1 MRNIARL
8 SDNDRRELF
17 RNTADKMGL
26 NDAIV
31 EKDFWVCFTLDYL
44 FHRSPWKESIT
55 FKGGTSLSK
64 AFHLISRFSED
75 IDLIL
80 DWRVLG
86 YGKDEP
92 WEKRS
97 NTKQD
102 AFNKEAN
109 ARAEVF
115 LSETFCPAVKAGLS
129 QEIGCEANVYID
141 EKDKQT
147 VIFAYPHL
155 FTNTATLQVIRLEIG
170 ALAAWTPA
178 KTAQIEPYAAKYYPK
193 IFEQKETA
201 ILTVAPERTFWEKA
215 TILHHEANRP
225 EHLEMPQRYSRHYY
239 DLYRM
244 AATPVKEAAF
254 SRLDLLKKVV
264 DFKMKFYPRSWAKYP
279 EAVPG
284 TLKLLPPEYR
294 FAALEAD
301 YNSMQDKL
309 KIQMSAKRQE
319 IEKTRRLIR
328 GLYENFVQGILT
340 NDEYFEL
347 KADYEHAIN
356 ALSGEIE
363 VFEKSMDSLDNQL
376 ARYRAME
383 KDAKTLAQDHVL
395 TAELIERLIERIEID
410 HERNIHVTFRFKNE
424 FQGKAV
430 ELCATM

>member
-115 LSETFCPAVKAGLS
+115 LSETFCPAVKSGLS

-201 ILTVAPERTFWEKA
+201 ILTVAPERTFWEK
-215 TILHHEANRP
+215 
-225 EHLEMPQRYSRHYY
+225 PQSC
-239 DLYRM
+239 
-244 AATPVKEAAF
+244 T
-254 SRLDLLKKVV
+254 
-264 DFKMKFYPRSWAKYP
+264 MKRTDRNIWKCRSGIPDIIMISTAWLQHRSK
-279 EAVPG
+279 
-284 TLKLLPPEYR
+284 KLLFPGWI
-294 FAALEAD
+294 
-301 YNSMQDKL
+301 S
-309 KIQMSAKRQE
+309 
-319 IEKTRRLIR
+319 
-328 GLYENFVQGILT
+328 
-340 NDEYFEL
+340 
-347 KADYEHAIN
+347 
-356 ALSGEIE
+356 
-363 VFEKSMDSLDNQL
+363 
-376 ARYRAME
+376 
-383 KDAKTLAQDHVL
+383 
-395 TAELIERLIERIEID
+395 
-410 HERNIHVTFRFKNE
+410 
-424 FQGKAV
+424 
-430 ELCATM
+430 